1 MRLRG
6 LALHLCRSLPSRGRA
21 GCCRAGEAGARWGG
35 RGCRSAPYAR
45 RPSRQRPGWA
55 RGPRVRKAD
64 RDAAARRDHRQAPAQ
79 GHPAQDQARPDQAQA
94 PAQGHPAQDEGRSD
108 QAQAPVQGRP
118 DRAPAQVL
126 GGPARAPVLGQAR
139 GSGLGGE
146 LGPGQA
152 WGRGWAVGGWLV
164 GGWDDR
170 WDGRDGFFA
179 RLLLGNTSLGIA
191 TRRRIRLA
199 GGWLLRRALGPPGNL
214 LGRLGGRLTAGFV
227 RVWTVLAPARLV
239 RVPRCGHVRVSR
251 WVECRILHLFAEAA
265 IETLRHGKTLVNLGS
280 LCAKSAGHRQ
290 DEDIPYAS
298 PRAPNQPSP
307 TPPRRTPYK
316 RKRTPHRRDVR
327 PKTDPPEARSHAR
340 P

>member
-1 MRLRG
+1 MPRLAGTTARLRPRATRLRTRPARTRLRPRSRAARTG
-6 LALHLCRSLPSRGRA
+6 LRLRSWAARLGHRSWVRHGVRVWA
-21 GCCRAGEAGARWGG
+21 GN
-35 RGCRSAPYAR
+35 
-45 RPSRQRPGWA
+45 WA
-55 RGPRVRKAD
+55 R
-64 RDAAARRDHRQAPAQ
+64 AR
-79 GHPAQDQARPDQAQA
+79 
-94 PAQGHPAQDEGRSD
+94 
-108 QAQAPVQGRP
+108 
-118 DRAPAQVL
+118 L
-126 GGPARAPVLGQAR
+126 GD
-139 GSGLGGE
+139 
-146 LGPGQA
+146 
-152 WGRGWAVGGWLV
+152 GWAVGGWPV

-214 LGRLGGRLTAGFV
+214 LERLGGRLTAGFV

-307 TPPRRTPYK
+307 TTPRRTPYQ
-316 RKRTPHRRDVR
+316 RKRNPHRRDGHL
-327 PKTDPPEARSHAR
+327 KTDPPEARSHAR